1 VLALIVNHGR
11 AVYLMFSARNV
22 SLHSGSHVNLWAYL
36 CLLIVCLGIQGCVA
50 PIAAIGASSSAAASS
65 AGGAVA
71 SAAAANPM
79 TATSLASTVA
89 TGKSPLEHA
98 ASAATKKECSF
109 FNPLSAKPIC
119 IDVSVPKVT
128 DNSTP
133 LLGPADQGV
142 EVVKQ

>member
-1 VLALIVNHGR
+1 MLSVRSVR
-11 AVYLMFSARNV
+11 
-22 SLHSGSHVNLWAYL
+22 LHLGSHLNLWA
-36 CLLIVCLGIQGCVA
+36 CPLLMVACLGLQGCVA
-50 PIAAIGASSSAAASS
+50 PIAAIGATSSAAASS

-71 SAAAANPM
+71 TAAVANPA
-79 TATSLASTVA
+79 TAASVASTVA

-109 FNPLSAKPIC
+109 FNPLSGQPIC
-119 IDVSVPKVT
+119 MEVLVPQVT

-133 LLGPADQGV
+133 LLGPADQAM

>member
-1 VLALIVNHGR
+1 MLSV
-11 AVYLMFSARNV
+11 RNV
-22 SLHSGSHVNLWAYL
+22 KLYLGPHVNFWVYPSLMIA
-36 CLLIVCLGIQGCVA
+36 CLGLQGCVA
-50 PIAAIGASSSAAASS
+50 PIAAIGASSGAAASS

-71 SAAAANPM
+71 TAAVANPV
-79 TATSLASTVA
+79 TATSIASTVT

-109 FNPLSAKPIC
+109 FNPLSGQPIC
-119 IDVSVPKVT
+119 MEVLVPKVT

-133 LLGPADQGV
+133 LLGPADQAM

>member
-1 VLALIVNHGR
+1 MIA
-11 AVYLMFSARNV
+11 
-22 SLHSGSHVNLWAYL
+22 
-36 CLLIVCLGIQGCVA
+36 CLGLQGCVA
-50 PIAAIGASSSAAASS
+50 PIAAIGASSGAAASS

-71 SAAAANPM
+71 TAAVANPV
-79 TATSLASTVA
+79 TATSIASTVT

-109 FNPLSAKPIC
+109 FNPLSGQPIC
-119 IDVSVPKVT
+119 MEVLVPKVT

-133 LLGPADQGV
+133 LLGPADQAM